1 MYKITKSEIRWCDGL
16 VKRTIRIHGR
26 SASSDEIQIGR
37 LAMCEAA
44 IRYDPDQN
52 DVLWQIE
59 LGFLEF
65 AKKAVRGAILRE
77 ISGECYINDVY
88 NTYRNKHL
96 MRLGTDFNLFS
107 WPDVSYDYWPKQGY
121 DYAFE
126 GDGDEG
132 NCGE

>member
-1 MYKITKSEIRWCDGL
+1 MVGGMHKITKSEIRWCDGL

-26 SASSDEIQIGR
+26 SASSDEIQIWR

-44 IRYDPDQN
+44 LRYIPEQN
-52 DVLWQIE
+52 DVFW
-59 LGFLEF
+59 GF

-96 MRLGTDFNLFS
+96 MRLGADFNLFS

>member
-44 IRYDPDQN
+44 HRYDPDQN

-65 AKKAVRGAILRE
+65 AKKAVRGAVLRE
-77 ISGECYINDVY
+77 ISGECYRYDVF
-88 NTYRNKHL
+88 NTHKNKHL
-96 MRLGTDFNLFS
+96 MRLGTDFNLFR
-107 WPDVSYDYWPKQGY
+107 WPDDSYDYWPGQGY
-121 DYAFE
+121 DIYK
-126 GDGDEG
+126 DGEFK
-132 NCGE
+132 GEID

>member
-37 LAMCEAA
+37 LAMCEVAH
-44 IRYDPDQN
+44 RYDPEQN
-52 DVLWQIE
+52 DVFW
-59 LGFLEF
+59 GF

-77 ISGECYINDVY
+77 IGGECYRYDVF
-88 NTYRNKHL
+88 NTHRNKHL
-96 MRLGTDFNLFS
+96 MRLGADFNLFS